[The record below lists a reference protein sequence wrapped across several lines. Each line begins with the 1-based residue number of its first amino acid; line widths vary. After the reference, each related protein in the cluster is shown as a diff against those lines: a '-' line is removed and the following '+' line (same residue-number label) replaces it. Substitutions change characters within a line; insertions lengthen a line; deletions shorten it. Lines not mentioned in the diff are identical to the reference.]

1 MGVECPVF
9 MDRDKELSHCGEIRL
24 VTGRVDAL
32 LDIVSDF
39 SSRRGN
45 HSETDASITGTR
57 HLSATT
63 FTMKNKSELKK
74 IFLIL
79 FDISGYTRFM
89 QMHRDQVVHA
99 EEIVVELLSSI
110 ISSAK
115 APMTLYEISGDSV
128 SFYVDSDKHSGIA
141 NEIWSQ
147 VNLIFS
153 MFRKRAAE
161 LALESSLLLC
171 KTCAQTPHLELKAV
185 VHHCEAV
192 FSRVHGFPKIA
203 GPDVILAHRL
213 LKNSVDARE
222 YVIATSG
229 FYLMTSMSLPR
240 GARWQGEN
248 CDGFGEIGVLVCYPR
263 PRFFPEATNA
273 A

>member
-1 MGVECPVF
+1 MN
-9 MDRDKELSHCGEIRL
+9 
-24 VTGRVDAL
+24 
-32 LDIVSDF
+32 
-39 SSRRGN
+39 SR
-45 HSETDASITGTR
+45 SE
-57 HLSATT
+57 
-63 FTMKNKSELKK
+63 MKN

-128 SFYVDSDKHSGIA
+128 SFYVDSDENPGSA
-141 NEIWSQ
+141 NEVWDQ
-147 VNLIFS
+147 VNRVFS
-153 MFRKRAAE
+153 TFRKRAAE
-161 LALESSLLLC
+161 LALESSLLRC

-192 FSRVHGFPKIA
+192 FTRVHGFPKIA

-213 LKNSVDARE
+213 LKNSIDARE
-222 YVIATSG
+222 YIIATSG
-229 FYLMTSMSLPR
+229 FYLMTSMVVPR

-263 PRFFPEATNA
+263 PRFSPESTDA